1 MKKTLLYVGLLAV
14 MMIAGDKV
22 VAQEKKV
29 LEKQPDA
36 PETYVAPM
44 GTQFVRGIVNM
55 ATGWGEYPRQIV
67 LSAKDDGAA
76 LCVPYGLAR
85 GTWMTVARTFYGA
98 VETVFF
104 YIPFGENYDSAM
116 NPAYVWQDK
125 KDVGAKKEEKK

>member
-1 MKKTLLYVGLLAV
+1 MKKALYAV
-14 MMIAGDKV
+14 VLVAMMIAGDKV
-22 VAQEKKV
+22 VAQEKKA
-29 LEKQPDA
+29 LEKQPDT

-55 ATGWGEYPRQIV
+55 ATGWGEFPRQIV

-76 LCVPYGLAR
+76 LCVPYGLVR

-98 VETVFF
+98 VETAFF

-116 NPAYVWQDK
+116 NPAYVWQENK
-125 KDVGAKKEEKK
+125 REDVKKEEKK